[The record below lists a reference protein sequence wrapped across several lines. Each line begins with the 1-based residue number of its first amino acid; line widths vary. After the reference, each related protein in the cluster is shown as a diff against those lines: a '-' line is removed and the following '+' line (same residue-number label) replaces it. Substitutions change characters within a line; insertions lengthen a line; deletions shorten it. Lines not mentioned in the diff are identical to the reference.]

1 MSSEYF
7 CFECPNCGEVGAMVE
22 GAAHKLTERRI
33 CKEHG
38 IPIGPKSIICS
49 SSPLAVM
56 YTRKVKFKKK
66 EPVRSLDGWDDY

>member
-1 MSSEYF
+1 MNREYF
-7 CFECPNCGEVGAMVE
+7 CFECPNCGEAGKMVR
-22 GAAHKLTERRI
+22 GAANKLTEQRI

-38 IPIGPKSIICS
+38 IPIGPKSVICS

-56 YTRKVKFKKK
+56 YTRQVKPKKK